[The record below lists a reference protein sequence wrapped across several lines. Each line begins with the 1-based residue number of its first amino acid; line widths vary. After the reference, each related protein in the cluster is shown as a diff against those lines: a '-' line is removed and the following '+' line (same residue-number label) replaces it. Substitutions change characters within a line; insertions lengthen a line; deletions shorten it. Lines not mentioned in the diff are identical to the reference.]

1 MRRGAA
7 ATNGERSAKHR
18 NGYSKK
24 TVNTDTSQVELELP
38 RDRRSTFEP
47 QLIAMHARGMSAR
60 DIQGH
65 WRELYGIDASPQLIS
80 TVTDAIEEVGR
91 WQSRPARCALR
102 HRLFRLRAG
111 RVRDAPSPFHQHAVR
126 MSAPDLRDV
135 PMCPPERTPQP
146 DKSR

>member
-1 MRRGAA
+1 VRRGAA

-24 TVNTDTSQVELELP
+24 TVNTDTSQVELEIP

-47 QLIAMHARGMSAR
+47 QLIALHARGMSAR

-91 WQSRPARCALR
+91 WQSRPLDALYAIVF
-102 HRLFRLRAG
+102 LDSG
-111 RVRDAPSPFHQHAVR
+111 RVVCATPQAPSTSMPCA
-126 MSAPDLRDV
+126 
-135 PMCPPERTPQP
+135 
-146 DKSR
+146 

>member
-1 MRRGAA
+1 VRRGAA
-7 ATNGERSAKHR
+7 ATNGEPSAKHR

-24 TVNTDTSQVELELP
+24 TVNTDTSQVELEIP

-47 QLIAMHARGMSAR
+47 QLIAMYQRRFPGCDDKIISMYARGMSAP

-91 WQSRPARCALR
+91 WQSRPLDALYAIVF
-102 HRLFRLRAG
+102 LDSG
-111 RVRDAPSPFHQHAVR
+111 RVKWQHGW
-126 MSAPDLRDV
+126 D
-135 PMCPPERTPQP
+135 
-146 DKSR
+146 

>member
-24 TVNTDTSQVELELP
+24 TVNTDTSQVELEIP

-47 QLIAMHARGMSAR
+47 QLIAMLARGMSAR

-91 WQSRPARCALR
+91 WQAGPLEALYAIVF
-102 HRLFRLRAG
+102 LDSG
-111 RVRDAPSPFHQHAVR
+111 RV
-126 MSAPDLRDV
+126 
-135 PMCPPERTPQP
+135 
-146 DKSR
+146 K